1 VPTTPQWTPATKRII
16 LIICLILIGLAI
28 WQFSIVLA
36 PLVVAVIIAYLLNP
50 LVNWVTVS
58 TRLKRRW
65 AAPIIYIAFLL
76 VILVLIP
83 TIFVPVIIQQIRE
96 LDIDVQTIMVQLN
109 TVKDYPIIVGGIRLD
124 MNALVAPVTG
134 SLDQIFSPL
143 ATWAANVAVEVAGG
157 LIWAI
162 FIFVVGFYLLLDVNR
177 FSAWV
182 DSWIPSAYSEEFK
195 LLRSELDGVW
205 KAYFLGQVTLAIIV
219 GLIIGISAGI
229 LGIRSAILL
238 GVIAAILELIPNW
251 GYGVSGIIGVLFAF
265 FQGSTWIPLPNW
277 AFALL
282 VAGFYFVMWQ
292 IDTNYLVP
300 RIIGQRLRLPP
311 AVIIIGII
319 AGASVGGALGLL
331 LAAPIIAT
339 FRVLGGYLYRRLL
352 DLEPYVVVSKR
363 EPLPKEQQPLIDKI
377 PSSRQAEPE
386 GQSTTSAQRASR

>member
-1 VPTTPQWTPATKRII
+1 LSTTPQWTPATKRII

-65 AAPIIYIAFLL
+65 AAPIIYVAFLL

-109 TVKDYPIIVGGIRLD
+109 SAKDYPIIIGGINLD
-124 MNALVAPVTG
+124 MNALVEPVTG

-162 FIFVVGFYLLLDVNR
+162 FIFVVGFYLLLDANR

-182 DSWIPSAYSEEFK
+182 DSWIPSAYEEEFR
-195 LLRSELDGVW
+195 LLRAELDGVW

-311 AVIIIGII
+311 ALIIVGII

-339 FRVLGGYLYRRLL
+339 FRVLGSYLYRRLL
-352 DLEPYVVVSKR
+352 DLQPYVLVSKR
-363 EPLPKEQQPLIDKI
+363 PPLPKEQQPLIDKI
-377 PSSRQAEPE
+377 PSSRQAEPD
-386 GQSTTSAQRASR
+386 GQSTTSAQQASR

>member
-1 VPTTPQWTPATKRII
+1 MSTTPQWTPATKRII

-65 AAPIIYIAFLL
+65 AAPIIYVAFLL

-109 TVKDYPIIVGGIRLD
+109 SAKDYPIIIGGINLD
-124 MNALVAPVTG
+124 MNALVEPVTG

-162 FIFVVGFYLLLDVNR
+162 FIFVVGFYLLLDANR

-182 DSWIPSAYSEEFK
+182 DSWIPSAYEEEFR
-195 LLRSELDGVW
+195 LLRAELDGVW

-311 AVIIIGII
+311 ALIIVGII

-339 FRVLGGYLYRRLL
+339 FRVLGSYLYRRLL
-352 DLEPYVVVSKR
+352 DLQPYVLVSKR
-363 EPLPKEQQPLIDKI
+363 PPLPKEQQPLIDKI
-377 PSSRQAEPE
+377 PSSRQAEPD
-386 GQSTTSAQRASR
+386 GQSTTSAQQASR

>member
-1 VPTTPQWTPATKRII
+1 MPLLLAELR
-16 LIICLILIGLAI
+16 ILIGLAI

-65 AAPIIYIAFLL
+65 AAPIIYVAFLL
-76 VILVLIP
+76 VFLVLIP

-109 TVKDYPIIVGGIRLD
+109 TAKDYPIILGGIRLD
-124 MNALVAPVTG
+124 MDALVEPVTG

-143 ATWAANVAVEVAGG
+143 ATWAANVAVEIAGG

-162 FIFVVGFYLLLDVNR
+162 FIFVVGFYLLLDANR
-177 FSAWV
+177 FNAWV
-182 DSWIPSAYSEEFK
+182 DSWIPPAYEEEFR
-195 LLRSELDGVW
+195 LLRAELDGVW

-219 GLIIGISAGI
+219 GLIIGISAAI

-251 GYGVSGIIGVLFAF
+251 GYGISGIVGVLFAF

-282 VAGFYFVMWQ
+282 VTGFYFLMWQ

-363 EPLPKEQQPLIDKI
+363 PPLPKEQQPLIDKI

-386 GQSTTSAQRASR
+386 GQSSTSARQVSR